1 MRSVMILN
9 GPNLNR
15 LGTRE
20 PSVYGTDTFEDLRA
34 LCIERGR
41 LLGLEVDVRQ
51 TNVESE
57 MLAWLHDAADR
68 RVPVILNPAAWTH
81 TSVALRDACAM
92 LTAPFI
98 EVHLSNPAS
107 REDFR
112 HRSMVADLARG
123 VIAGFGIRSY
133 ALALE
138 ALADA

>member
-1 MRSVMILN
+1 MRTVMVLN

-20 PSVYGTDTFEDLRA
+20 PSVYGTDTFDDLRT
-34 LCIERGR
+34 LCVDRGR
-41 LLGLEVDVRQ
+41 RLGLAVDVRQ

-57 MLAWLHDAADR
+57 MLSWLHEAADGAIA
-68 RVPVILNPAAWTH
+68 VILNPAAWTH

-98 EVHLSNPAS
+98 EVHVSNPAS

-138 ALADA
+138 AVAEL